1 VPSDSDNTAI
11 VLLPQGS
18 PSQLRPS
25 TSVTLISAN
34 GDTAVAR
41 IASVVSDSVECGD
54 APLVRLTGNVSSE
67 WTVGLAARSAV
78 SLPRDSIAA
87 LSAADST
94 RLAADLARLA
104 SALPMQKNSRFTGL
118 PFAVLDAF
126 RFVSADR
133 EFVAAQLVRRL
144 NQEASPLEERTFII
158 AERSATPKNQPY
170 SVSYSQRSEGVEDAA
185 EHYEIL
191 AATRVQQAT
200 LLLLSRDQVS
210 KTTYDLLE
218 RADAGWRVRWSRIL
232 SC

>member
-1 VPSDSDNTAI
+1 MRLGRPYVGGGLSLVGLLTAAACSKRDAAPISDSAAPSTTTTATVSTPNDWSADLGNVLLVPSDSDNTAI

-25 TSVTLISAN
+25 TAVTLISAN

-104 SALPMQKNSRFTGL
+104 
-118 PFAVLDAF
+118 
-126 RFVSADR
+126 
-133 EFVAAQLVRRL
+133 
-144 NQEASPLEERTFII
+144 
-158 AERSATPKNQPY
+158 
-170 SVSYSQRSEGVEDAA
+170 
-185 EHYEIL
+185 
-191 AATRVQQAT
+191 
-200 LLLLSRDQVS
+200 
-210 KTTYDLLE
+210 
-218 RADAGWRVRWSRIL
+218 
-232 SC
+232 